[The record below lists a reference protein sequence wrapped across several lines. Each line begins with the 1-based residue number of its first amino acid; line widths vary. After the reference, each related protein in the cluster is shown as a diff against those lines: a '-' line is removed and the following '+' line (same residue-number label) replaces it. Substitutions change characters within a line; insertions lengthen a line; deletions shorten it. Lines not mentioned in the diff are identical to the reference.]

1 MEFNQKYA
9 GKWFKLTGDVNA
21 LEYGATYIRA
31 IDRETF
37 ETKVFS
43 GRDWYGYENDGKKYY
58 CADYSGTLAEA
69 IECLPET
76 ASYVGLD
83 LNDYTMTQAIDA
95 YVAYGKGF
103 DENSQDTSAKRLLG
117 FNPDDRAYIPS
128 DYIV

>member
-31 IDRETF
+31 IGKDSF
-37 ETKVFS
+37 EAIVFT
-43 GRDWYGYENDGKKYY
+43 GRDWDGYSDDRTYY
-58 CADYSGTLAEA
+58 ATEYLAT
-69 IECLPET
+69 IDECIDAFGET
-76 ASYVGLD
+76 KSYLGLD
-83 LNDYTMTQAIDA
+83 DDCPIASKIEA
-95 YVAYGKGF
+95 FIAYGKGHTG
-103 DENSQDTSAKRLLG
+103 DVKDTSAKRLLG